1 MFVVSQIYSSSY
13 QTPFSQFLFIVYIFT
28 LAWCNG
34 GNRTQGAIALVDNL
48 EADGGTVV
56 VPKFAAHFNEWRKH
70 LGSWASNR
78 VGQRRRGLAYQF
90 SDPRDPIHGLVRRV
104 PIRKGS
110 LVVWNQTTVHGID
123 D

>member
-1 MFVVSQIYSSSY
+1 MLSICFFYR
-13 QTPFSQFLFIVYIFT
+13 QTGVGNFIFHFLSFPS
-28 LAWCNG
+28 WCNG
-34 GNRTQGAIALVDNL
+34 GNRIQGAIALVDNL

-90 SDPRDPIHGLVRRV
+90 SDPRDPIHGLARRV

-110 LVVWNQTTVHGID
+110 LVVWNQTTVHGKD
-123 D
+123 DKS